1 MLLSEALSRFS
12 SVDKDTLLYLGKKRF
27 LCKTWPLWEHLGVHI
42 TPNHYYEPIP
52 SNRMIKEELWEVESE
67 LPGLKLNPNI
77 FIELLNNFSLYK
89 DEYDDPKNKERLRH
103 ISGNLNYGPVDIET
117 YYCMIRYMKPEKII
131 EIGSGESTFIASF
144 ALENNKIKD
153 NIGGNLTS
161 IEPYP
166 SPSLKK
172 SFPGHDFIKNEVQ
185 DVDLSLFK
193 SLKKNDILFID
204 SSHSLKIGGD
214 VQYEYLE
221 ILPRLKSGVLIHI
234 HDIFMPSEYLKSWV
248 DSKRFFNEQYLLQA
262 FLAFNNDF
270 EIIFPGSYMH
280 THYPELLE
288 EAFDS
293 YNHNVEW
300 PSNFW
305 MRKNKFII
313 SFFRGG
319 KPIYNKFTG
328 IYIKS

>member
-1 MLLSEALSRFS
+1 MLSDSIRKLRSLDRHTLS
-12 SVDKDTLLYLGKKRF
+12 YLGKKWV
-27 LCKTWPLWEHLGVHI
+27 LSKTWTFWEYLGFHI

-52 SNRMIKEELWEVESE
+52 DNRKLKENLWEVESE
-67 LPGLKLNPNI
+67 LPGIKFNPDN
-77 FIELLNNFSLYK
+77 FIKLLNDFSLYK
-89 DEYDDPKNKERLRH
+89 SEYDDPKNKERLRH
-103 ISGNLNYGPVDIET
+103 IPENLNYGPVDIEV
-117 YYCMIRYMKPEKII
+117 YYSIIRHMKPKKII

-144 ALENNKIKD
+144 ALKKNKIED
-153 NIGGNLTS
+153 NIEGHLTS

-172 SFPGHDFIKNEVQ
+172 SFPGHELIQKEVQ
-185 DVDLSLFK
+185 DVNLSLFK
-193 SLKKNDILFID
+193 SLKENDILFID
-204 SSHSLKIGGD
+204 SSHILKIGGD

-221 ILPRLKSGVLIHI
+221 ILPRLNSGVLIHI

-248 DSKRFFNEQYLLQA
+248 MHNKRFFTEQYLLQA

-288 EAFDS
+288 KTFDS
-293 YNHNVEW
+293 YKHEVEW

-305 MRKNKFII
+305 IRKK
-313 SFFRGG
+313 
-319 KPIYNKFTG
+319 
-328 IYIKS
+328 

>member
-1 MLLSEALSRFS
+1 MSFDKAISRFL
-12 SVDKDTLLYLGKKRF
+12 SVNKDTLFYLGKKRF
-27 LCKTWPLWEHLGVHI
+27 LSKTWPVWEHLGVHI

-52 SNRMIKEELWEVESE
+52 DNRKISEHLWEIESE
-67 LPGLKLNPNI
+67 LPGIKFNPDN
-77 FIELLNNFSLYK
+77 FIELLNKFQLYK
-89 DEYDDPKNKERLRH
+89 DEYDDPENKERLRH
-103 ISGNLNYGPVDIET
+103 IPENLNYGPVDIET
-117 YYCMIRYMKPEKII
+117 YYCMIRHVKPEKII

-144 ALENNKIKD
+144 ALEKNKIED
-153 NIGGNLTS
+153 NTKGHLTS

-172 SFPGHDFIKNEVQ
+172 SFPGHDFIKKEVQ
-185 DVDLSLFK
+185 DVDLSLF
-193 SLKKNDILFID
+193 SGLKENDILFID

-221 ILPRLKSGVLIHI
+221 ILPRLNSGVLIHI

-248 DSKRFFNEQYLLQA
+248 LNNKRFFTEQYILQA

-280 THYPELLE
+280 THHPQLLE
-288 EAFDS
+288 ETFNS
-293 YNHNVEW
+293 YKHELDW

-305 MRKNKFII
+305 MKK
-313 SFFRGG
+313 
-319 KPIYNKFTG
+319 K
-328 IYIKS
+328 

>member
-1 MLLSEALSRFS
+1 MLSDRISKINSLDNHTLS
-12 SVDKDTLLYLGKKRF
+12 YLGKKWF
-27 LCKTWPLWEHLGVHI
+27 LRKTWSIWEYLGFHI
-42 TPNHYYEPIP
+42 TLNHYYEPIP
-52 SNRMIKEELWEVESE
+52 DNRRIKGNLWEVESE
-67 LPGLKLNPNI
+67 LPGLKLNPEDI
-77 FIELLNNFSLYK
+77 IELLNDFSLYK
-89 DEYDDPKNKERLRH
+89 NEYDDPKNKERLRY
-103 ISGNLNYGPVDIET
+103 IPENLNYGPVDVEA
-117 YYCMIRYMKPEKII
+117 YYCMIRHMKPEKII

-144 ALENNKIKD
+144 ALEKNKIED
-153 NIGGNLTS
+153 NIEGHLTS

-172 SFPGHDFIKNEVQ
+172 SFPGHDFIKEEVQ

-221 ILPRLKSGVLIHI
+221 ILPRLNSGVLIHI

-248 DSKRFFNEQYLLQA
+248 VDNKRFFTEQYILQA

-288 EAFDS
+288 ETFDS
-293 YNHNVEW
+293 YKHEVEW

-305 MRKNKFII
+305 MRKK
-313 SFFRGG
+313 
-319 KPIYNKFTG
+319 
-328 IYIKS
+328 